1 MAARKIRKGKLT
13 PADLASFGILPK
25 LPTGPKVVKGP
36 KPKTLDR
43 PAATSEA
50 ALVF

>member
-1 MAARKIRKGKLT
+1 MAAPKIRKGKLT

-25 LPTGPKVVKGP
+25 LSKGAKVAKGP

-43 PAATSEA
+43 AAVASEPD
-50 ALVF
+50 LVF